1 MSTLTPPAADMP
13 DFNAVISDLDGV
25 VYRGDAPIPE
35 AVGAFRRWHAA
46 GVRYC
51 FVTNN
56 STRTA
61 ADFAAK
67 LRRFGIEARAEQVV
81 TSADATALLL
91 RERWPSGARVFVIG
105 APALAET
112 IGAAGFEIDAERA
125 EIVVVGLDQQF
136 TYAKLKQASRLV
148 RAGAVLIGTNPD
160 LMLPT
165 EDGFDPGAGTLI
177 GAVTAASGRPAIFV
191 GKPEPHMI
199 TAALQRLGSDARRT
213 VMIGDQV
220 STDIEAG
227 QRAGLFSILVQT
239 GVPEAAP
246 THIRPDLTV
255 PTLAVLI

>member
-35 AVGAFRRWHAA
+35 AVGAVRRWHAA

-51 FVTNN
+51 FVTTN
-56 STRTA
+56 STRSAT
-61 ADFAAK
+61 DFAAN

-112 IGAAGFEIDAERA
+112 IGAAGFEIAAERA

-177 GAVTAASGRPAIFV
+177 GAVT
-191 GKPEPHMI
+191 
-199 TAALQRLGSDARRT
+199 
-213 VMIGDQV
+213 
-220 STDIEAG
+220 
-227 QRAGLFSILVQT
+227 
-239 GVPEAAP
+239 
-246 THIRPDLTV
+246 
-255 PTLAVLI
+255 